1 MLCYSSDHIT
11 YVTLQK
17 IAFEK
22 LKEEGPV
29 DLSKCVVAQVS
40 SSSANFRNKKRTAAD
55 GHPAPKKTQRNTKL
69 MMEARQTEGEDP
81 DPLIN
86 GIVRLWSTTGHQ
98 NNLLRITVCNAL
110 RAGCTKSKI
119 ARAVRVRVFGAWD
132 GVGKSDMTYKKI
144 KSTLLRIH
152 NDMRNGK
159 FDGLNDARNSEEYQ
173 KALSSKSVKP
183 GARGRKEGMKMQ
195 VRSAAKSDDDL
206 TAKSDDNLTTPTL
219 PELNGVEL

>member
-1 MLCYSSDHIT
+1 
-11 YVTLQK
+11 
-17 IAFEK
+17 
-22 LKEEGPV
+22 
-29 DLSKCVVAQVS
+29 
-40 SSSANFRNKKRTAAD
+40 
-55 GHPAPKKTQRNTKL
+55 

-110 RAGCTKSKI
+110 RAGCTKAKI
-119 ARAVRVRVFGAWD
+119 ARAVRTRVFGVWD

-152 NDMRNGK
+152 NDLRNGK
-159 FDGLNDARNSEEYQ
+159 FDGLNDAQNSEEYQ

-195 VRSAAKSDDDL
+195 QARSTDKPDDDL
-206 TAKSDDNLTTPTL
+206 TANPDDNLTTPSL